1 MLLRVQLMLRRFSA
15 YAEPAGRPPGAERF
29 TPGREWWF
37 AAPLAPL
44 LDWKRRPGT
53 APRARSRGD
62 AVAGGG
68 GGGGGG
74 SRVGVVKGGV
84 EDVAEGVEVGAGAVG
99 REEPKGMRAKRRSA
113 HAVARNGWGAMRAA
127 LDGVGLYGDAAEHG
141 RVDFAE
147 RERSKPYIYF
157 GCK

>member
-1 MLLRVQLMLRRFSA
+1 MLLRVQLMLRRFSS
-15 YAEPAGRPPGAERF
+15 YAELAGRPPGAERF

-37 AAPLAPL
+37 AAPLA

-68 GGGGGG
+68 
-74 SRVGVVKGGV
+74 SRGGVVKGGV

-127 LDGVGLYGDAAEHG
+127 LDGVGLYGECRGLHPATP
-141 RVDFAE
+141 VDFAE
-147 RERSKPYIYF
+147 RERLNTHV
-157 GCK
+157 